1 MIFLTTGRARFY
13 NKRWSYAN
21 SLQDGSKSLK
31 SLEEWNFLG
40 QKFLTIAVSLKDI
53 ELGLDG
59 RMESFTFIKLQS
71 VSGWEVDKF
80 AGADPTPVST
90 VLRKWVRVFIDK
102 YIFMKKTFRVK
113 NWPMPLLN
121 DSETQKRALKSKNQK
136 PISQGCMPPDP
147 PCSLIRLRH
156 SFRKTVCI
164 YLTSAPGLLSTGS
177 PHNLCV

>member
-21 SLQDGSKSLK
+21 FLQDGSKSLK

-40 QKFLTIAVSLKDI
+40 QKLLTIAVSLKDI

-80 AGADPTPVST
+80 ASADPTPIST
-90 VLRKWVRVFIDK
+90 VVRKWVRVFIDK

-113 NWPMPLLN
+113 NWPMPWLN
-121 DSETQKRALKSKNQK
+121 DSETEKRALKSKNQK
-136 PISQGCMPPDP
+136 HISQGCMPPEP
-147 PCSLIRLRH
+147 PWSLRLRR

-164 YLTSAPGLLSTGS
+164 YLTSAPGLLSTGR